1 LTSYASDA
9 TLVIQTNITIRN
21 TAMKKTRNDFTV
33 RPNQQSQ
40 RVESQPDLWDVV
52 IGRSELITT
61 VQGQEGAQA
70 VADMLNKDCYALYRG
85 QTRADN
91 GYINR

>member
-1 LTSYASDA
+1 
-9 TLVIQTNITIRN
+9 
-21 TAMKKTRNDFTV
+21 
-33 RPNQQSQ
+33 
-40 RVESQPDLWDVV
+40 
-52 IGRSELITT
+52 